1 MNTYSHLCLY
11 YYYDSVQINYLKG
24 VKMTQDKNDEMQG
37 VKPTELKDDLTEQID
52 YDLLKKS
59 RELLKSVNPAVKDK
73 QQRLNTFID
82 PYTPKP
88 YGSKRTY
95 PQDNWSLYA
104 KSLGREKINSLA
116 IINDGI
122 DFLNI
127 GYNYKGNG
135 RPPADLN
142 EIAKALV
149 IGSYNNFSS
158 WKIESEL
165 DLVMSAMGILD
176 RIPAKSTLNK
186 YRKDPALTPILE
198 KLCKLIAEPLAP
210 LEDTFI
216 VDASGISNSYGNK
229 KWREIRHKRKEQ
241 KERRKFSKIHI
252 MIGAKTKII
261 SAVMITEGY
270 QNENRTLIPLLNETA
285 KIFKNRQKVLADAGY
300 LSKAN
305 AKAIA
310 DTGAVPYI
318 RTKKNV
324 HIPMKGITSAYG
336 NMLREQKINPTIFD
350 RIYNKRAVVEAV
362 FSSFKRTRT
371 SFCRSKYLV
380 SQRNELLAK
389 VVCHNASILSRM
401 LLRHNLK
408 CKFL

>member
-1 MNTYSHLCLY
+1 MA
-11 YYYDSVQINYLKG
+11 
-24 VKMTQDKNDEMQG
+24 QDKMQG

-52 YDLLKKS
+52 DDLLKKS

-73 QQRLNTFID
+73 QQTLNTFID

-88 YGSKRTY
+88 YGSKKTY
-95 PQDNWSLYA
+95 PQDDWSLYA
-104 KSLGREKINSLA
+104 KSLGREKINSLV

-127 GYNYKGNG
+127 GYKYKGNG
-135 RPPADLN
+135 RPPVDLN
-142 EIAKALV
+142 EIAKSLV
-149 IGSYNNFSS
+149 FGSYNNFSS
-158 WKIESEL
+158 WKVESEL
-165 DLVMSAMGILD
+165 TLIAQAMGIID
-176 RIPAKSTLNK
+176 KIPARSTFNK

-198 KLCKLIAEPLAP
+198 RLYKLMAEPLAQ

-216 VDASGISNSYGNK
+216 ADSSGISNSYGNK
-229 KWREIRHKRKEQ
+229 KWREIRHKKEEQ

-261 SAVMITEGY
+261 SAVLITEGY
-270 QNENRTLIPLLNETA
+270 QHENRTLIPLLNETA
-285 KIFKNRQKVLADAGY
+285 KIFDPERVLADAGF
-300 LSKAN
+300 LSKGN

-310 DTGAVPYI
+310 DIGAVPYI

-324 HIPMKGITSAYG
+324 HTPMKGVTSAYG
-336 NMLREQKINPTIFD
+336 NMLREQKINSTMFD
-350 RIYNKRAVVEAV
+350 RIYNKRAIVEAV

>member
-1 MNTYSHLCLY
+1 MIQN
-11 YYYDSVQINYLKG
+11 
-24 VKMTQDKNDEMQG
+24 KNNEMQDDIS
-37 VKPTELKDDLTEQID
+37 KELIDDLSEQID
-52 YDLLKKS
+52 EDLLKKTRS
-59 RELLKSVNPAVKDK
+59 LLNTINPRVKDK
-73 QQRLNTFID
+73 QQTLHTFTD
-82 PYTPKP
+82 EYKPKP

-104 KSLGREKINSLA
+104 KSLGREKINTLA
-116 IINDGI
+116 ITNDAV

-135 RPPADLN
+135 RPPVGLN
-142 EIAKALV
+142 EIAKSLV
-149 IGSYNNFSS
+149 FGSYNNFSS
-158 WKIESEL
+158 WKVESEL
-165 DLVMSAMGILD
+165 TLIAQAMGIID
-176 RIPAKSTLNK
+176 KIPARSTLNK

-198 KLCKLIAEPLAP
+198 RLYKLMAEPLAH

-216 VDASGISNSYGNK
+216 VDASGVSNSYGNK
-229 KWREIRHKRKEQ
+229 RWREIRHKKEEG
-241 KERRKFSKIHI
+241 KERRKFSKLHI
-252 MIGAKTKII
+252 MCGLKTKII

-270 QNENRTLIPLLNETA
+270 QHENRTLIPLLNETV
-285 KIFKNRQKVLADAGY
+285 KIFKNPKKFLADAGY
-300 LSKAN
+300 FSKDN
-305 AKAIA
+305 VKAIA
-310 DTGAVPYI
+310 NIGAVPYI

-336 NMLREQKINPTIFD
+336 NMLREQKFNPTLFD
-350 RIYNKRAVVEAV
+350 RVYNKRAIVEAV

-371 SFCRSKYLV
+371 SFCRSKYLI

-401 LLRHNLK
+401 LLRYNLK